1 MIAIT
6 KTIKR
11 KYTLFNFFNNLLKNS
26 NNNLTI
32 DYYDTGMIRTHAGKI
47 SSDSNYYYIKEYYP
61 TGVIL
66 SDMWVLDEYLHKEDG
81 PALITYYENGAANT
95 IHYYINGKL
104 HNVNGP
110 AYIEF
115 FKETGGLKK
124 VIYYKNGVEMR
135 ESVIINEDG
144 SRTVK
149 KAPSY
154 IEYSPT
160 GPFTYEYVLVDGK
173 RLPFNDTER
182 S

>member
-1 MIAIT
+1 MIVFT

-11 KYTLFNFFNNLLKNS
+11 NYTLFNFFNNVLKN
-26 NNNLTI
+26 NNI
-32 DYYDTGMIRTHAGKI
+32 DYYETGMIRTYREKI

-66 SDMWVLDEYLHKEDG
+66 SDMWVLDEHLHKEDG

-104 HNVNGP
+104 HNLNGP
-110 AYIEF
+110 AYINF

-124 VIYYKNGVEMR
+124 VIYYKNGIEMR
-135 ESVIINEDG
+135 ESIIINEDG
-144 SRTVK
+144 SHTVK
-149 KAPSY
+149 KAPTY
-154 IEYSPT
+154 IEYSPI
-160 GPFTYEYVLVDGK
+160 GPLKYEYILVDGK
-173 RLPFNDTER
+173 RVPFNDTER